1 VVLNDRNFRS
11 RLYERYGAM
20 VALGAD
26 ERPGFDQFVAIGVND
41 RVVPLSRA
49 SSGTSFD
56 ALPAPLV
63 A

>member
-1 VVLNDRNFRS
+1 
-11 RLYERYGAM
+11 M